1 MKKHLALFF
10 AALMICLM
18 AVPAF
23 AGTQDEVDMGKVAF
37 SIKKATKEWKP
48 DGVINDGE
56 YYEVPMKDT
65 WFSYAWNDLTD
76 EAETQS
82 KNLGQKLYMSWD
94 DQYVY
99 TATTYTVPKFFN
111 EYGSDPGNIWQAC
124 AIQNNFAP
132 KADDVLAAGNRL
144 EYGVGLTSDT
154 NELVS
159 TVWADTSDG
168 NIAGWVPAGG
178 SDFTVTHSNNVLTYE
193 VRTPWNAFLGSNPKE
208 GDVFGYCIV
217 WAAGT
222 DFSEYVH
229 AQLASG
235 CTGNQ
240 GKNAWNFAQ
249 VTLEAAPVVETEAP
263 AAVEE
268 PVTTTTETA
277 PVVSAPKTAD
287 AFAVVVLVAA
297 VTACGAYTLGK
308 KRG

>member
-23 AGTQDEVDMGKVAF
+23 AGAQDEVDMGNVAF
-37 SIKKATKEWKP
+37 GIKKATKEWKP
-48 DGVINDGE
+48 DGVIDEGE

-65 WFSYAWNDLTD
+65 WFSYAWNDLN
-76 EAETQS
+76 EQAESQA
-82 KNLGQKLYMSWD
+82 KGLGQKLYMSWD

-99 TATTYTVPKFFN
+99 TATTYKVPKFFN
-111 EYGSDPGNIWQAC
+111 EYGSDPGSIWKAC
-124 AIQNNFAP
+124 AIQNNFSP
-132 KADDVLAAGNRL
+132 KADDVSAAGNRL
-144 EYGVGLTSDT
+144 EYGVSLTSDT

-159 TVWADTSDG
+159 VVWADTSDG
-168 NIAGWVPAGG
+168 NVIGWVPEANTH
-178 SDFTVTHSNNVLTYE
+178 FYVTHSNNVLTYE
-193 VRTPWNAFLGSNPKE
+193 VRTPWEAFLSSAPKE
-208 GDVFGYCIV
+208 GDVIGYCIV
-217 WAAGT
+217 WAAGP
-222 DFSEYVH
+222 DYEEYVH

-235 CTGNQ
+235 CTGNS

-249 VTLEAAPVVETEAP
+249 VTLEAAPVVETEP
-263 AAVEE
+263 PVVEE

-277 PVVSAPKTAD
+277 PTVTAPKTAD